1 MRKIEGN
8 VFVKS
13 YIFRLSAFKSNFK
26 ICTTKD
32 YTEIGYRNLFSFS

>member
-1 MRKIEGN
+1 MRTTEVS

-13 YIFRLSAFKSNFK
+13 SVFRLLAFKSNFK

-32 YTEIGYRNLFSFS
+32 YTEIGYRNLFSFY